1 MNINLIGFYLRQ
13 VVFAVI
19 ILVVGLWAIKFI
31 VNLIKKAMEK
41 KGVDKAIIS
50 FSSNLL
56 SMLLKVVL
64 LISIAGTFGF
74 QTTTLVGI
82 LSALAFA
89 VGLALQGSLSN
100 FAAGVMIL
108 LFKPFKIGDYVEAAG
123 HDGTVQEIE
132 IFNTILATVDNKKI
146 IIPNSQVYSS
156 SITNYSHYDKR
167 RVDLEIGVDYDSDIK
182 QVKKSLENICN
193 NHELVHKDPAPFVRL
208 GTLADSSINF
218 KIRVWTDTP
227 NYWGVYFDLTET
239 IKENFD
245 NENIEFPYPH
255 VTITK
260 KSQA

>member
-13 VVFAVI
+13 VVFALI

-182 QVKKSLENICN
+182 QVKESLVNICN
-193 NHELVHKDPAPFVRL
+193 NHELVHEEPAPFVRL
-208 GTLADSSINF
+208 GALADSSINF

-239 IKENFD
+239 IKESFD
-245 NENIEFPYPH
+245 KENIEFPYPH

-260 KSQA
+260 RED

>member
-31 VNLIKKAMEK
+31 LNLIKKAMEK

-227 NYWGVYFDLTET
+227 NYWGVYFDLAET

>member
-1 MNINLIGFYLRQ
+1 MNISLIGFYLKQ

-19 ILVVGLWAIKFI
+19 ILIVGLWAIKFI
-31 VNLIKKAMEK
+31 VNLIKKTMEK
-41 KGVDKAIIS
+41 KGVDRAIIS
-50 FSSNLL
+50 FSTNLL
-56 SMLLKVVL
+56 SILLKIVL

-74 QTTTLVGI
+74 ETTTLVGM

-89 VGLALQGSLSN
+89 IGLALQGSLSN

-108 LFKPFKIGDYVEAAG
+108 LFKPFKIGDYVEAGG

-146 IIPNSQVYSS
+146 IVPNSQVYSS

-182 QVKKSLENICN
+182 QVKESLENICN
-193 NHELVHKDPAPFVRL
+193 NHKLIHKDPPPFVRL
-208 GTLADSSINF
+208 GALADSSINF

-239 IKENFD
+239 IKESFD
-245 NENIEFPYPH
+245 KENIEFPYPH

-260 KSQA
+260 KPE